1 MQLDKKIIHEH
12 GNTCTRIFN
21 LEVPCLGAL
30 YERQEVKKIRT
41 FSMVCKMNN
50 LDIDIYHVDDK

>member
-1 MQLDKKIIHEH
+1 MQLDKKMIHEH

-30 YERQEVKKIRT
+30 YERQEVKKYEH
-41 FSMVCKMNN
+41 FLWYVK
-50 LDIDIYHVDDK
+50 